1 MSTPFSMQQGVQNPE
16 LMYRSPA
23 LPGEMRPRLR
33 ELGYAPHATE
43 LLMQGLP
50 IVYSQKPY
58 LLIVEYPDGRRLH
71 VERRKVYDPSSG
83 AFQRYQYDILETLE
97 PAPR

>member
-1 MSTPFSMQQGVQNPE
+1 MSTQFSMQQGVQNPE

-23 LPGEMRPRLR
+23 LPPEMRPRLR
-33 ELGYAPHATE
+33 ELDYAPHATE

-50 IVYSQKPY
+50 IVYSRRPY

-71 VERRKVYDPSSG
+71 VQRYDDLDPHTG
-83 AFQRYQYDILETLE
+83 AFRRYRYRVLAQLA